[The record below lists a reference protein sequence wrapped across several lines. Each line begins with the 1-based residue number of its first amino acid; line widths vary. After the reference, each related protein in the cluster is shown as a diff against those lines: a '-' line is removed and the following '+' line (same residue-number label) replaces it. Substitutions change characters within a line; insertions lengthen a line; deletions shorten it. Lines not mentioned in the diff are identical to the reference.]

1 MSALAPEYGPG
12 LKSTFAAYQ
21 ANTTSRTVEEVAQ
34 QVIDQVVRVEAPPLK
49 VQPNAAIAA
58 VFKAQLADTTGESGV
73 AMAKA
78 RFIDG
83 SA

>member
-1 MSALAPEYGPG
+1 M
-12 LKSTFAAYQ
+12 
-21 ANTTSRTVEEVAQ
+21 
-34 QVIDQVVRVEAPPLK
+34 IDQVVPVEAPPLK

-73 AMAKA
+73 ALAKA